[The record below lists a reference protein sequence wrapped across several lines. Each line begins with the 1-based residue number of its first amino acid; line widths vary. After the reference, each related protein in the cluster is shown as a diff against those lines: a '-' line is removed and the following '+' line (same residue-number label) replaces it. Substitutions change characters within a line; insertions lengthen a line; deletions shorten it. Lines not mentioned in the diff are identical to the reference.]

1 MQFDKKFYIQ
11 KTGISQGSVLSSF
24 LCSLYFGDLER
35 KVLFPFLGKVIAS
48 RANEVS
54 ARQNRFDP
62 SISPSSNVDEMITN
76 PGYMLL
82 RFIDDFLFISSSK
95 QLAEKFLC
103 RVHRGFR
110 AYNCYMNESK
120 FGMNFDV
127 ANTYRIVSKR
137 VHVGKD
143 GVSFLRWAG
152 LLINCQTLEIQADYT
167 KLGAIHDL
175 ILFLFVS
182 MLYWVM
188 IHKKLV

>member
-1 MQFDKKFYIQ
+1 
-11 KTGISQGSVLSSF
+11 
-24 LCSLYFGDLER
+24 
-35 KVLFPFLGKVIAS
+35 
-48 RANEVS
+48 
-54 ARQNRFDP
+54 
-62 SISPSSNVDEMITN
+62 
-76 PGYMLL
+76 
-82 RFIDDFLFISSSK
+82 
-95 QLAEKFLC
+95 
-103 RVHRGFR
+103 
-110 AYNCYMNESK
+110 MNESK